1 MKRQNNLK
9 RTAFAIML
17 GAFFYSCTSYIAPA
31 YTSVDELSKVRKGM
45 TMSKVN
51 EVLGIQPFDI
61 YTVQDDGGTILVY
74 NYRLKDRRAKVS
86 GNLMEYTKTE
96 ASQKE
101 GIPWYGEASRAYLLF
116 KDDKMA
122 SLITD
127 HGRQDAERLIIVN
140 NNLQLISKEDLV
152 NISYN
157 HSGVNVLMLNKD
169 GGVSAIT
176 VNQKGSKAAENMKRS
191 IRLPMPKEN
200 IKEQTT
206 EQEYKGGRSTD
217 IDSKEKAWW
226 DK

>member
-1 MKRQNNLK
+1 
-9 RTAFAIML
+9 ML
-17 GAFFYSCTSYIAPA
+17 ILGSLFYSCTYYIAPA

-74 NYRLKDRRAKVS
+74 NYRLKDRRAKVN
-86 GNLMEYTKTE
+86 GNLLEYTKTE

-101 GIPWYGEASRAYLLF
+101 GTPWYGEASRAYLLF

-127 HGRQDAERLIIVN
+127 NGRQDAERLIIVN

-157 HSGVNVLMLNKD
+157 HAGMDVLMLNKD
-169 GGVSAIT
+169 GGVSRISVT
-176 VNQKGSKAAENMKRS
+176 KKGTKAAENMKRS
-191 IRLPMPKEN
+191 VRLPQSIEN
-200 IKEQTT
+200 SKEQTT
-206 EQEYKGGRSTD
+206 EQGMKGGKSTNLD
-217 IDSKEKAWW
+217 DNGKAPAWW